1 MRESITIQGLDFAV
15 HSPYEAGH
23 VLSAEEAGVLN
34 QTFHEN
40 LRNNFASTV
49 KDAKAEHGDEL
60 PETAITALQSEF
72 DEYAKEYK
80 FGVRK
85 GGARAPADPVEAEAF
100 KMAKDSIRAKLK
112 ELGRKADA
120 SDIADA
126 AVRLLATD
134 KGEAYRTA
142 AKRRVQE
149 AQKIASES
157 LADVLENL
165 SAPDEGAK
173 AA

>member
-1 MRESITIQGLDFAV
+1 M
-15 HSPYEAGH
+15 
-23 VLSAEEAGVLN
+23 N

-60 PETAITALQSEF
+60 PEQALTALQGEF
-72 DEYAKEYK
+72 DEYAKDYK
-80 FGVRK
+80 FGVR
-85 GGARAPADPVEAEAF
+85 RAGTRGPSDPVEAEAF

-126 AVRLLATD
+126 ATRLLATD
-134 KGEAYRTA
+134 KGQAYRDA

-165 SAPDEGAK
+165 SAPDEEK

>member
-23 VLSAEEAGVLN
+23 QLTADEAGVLN

-49 KDAKAEHGDEL
+49 KDYKAEHGDDL
-60 PETAITALQSEF
+60 PEAALTKLQEEF
-72 DEYAKEYK
+72 DEYAKDYK
-80 FGVRK
+80 FGVRR
-85 GGARAPADPVEAEAF
+85 GGTRAPADPIEAEAF
-100 KMAKDSIRAKLK
+100 RMAKDSIRAKLK
-112 ELGRKADA
+112 EMQRKADA

-126 AVRLLATD
+126 AIRLLASD
-134 KGEAYRTA
+134 KGNAYRTA
-142 AKRRVQE
+142 ATRRVQE
-149 AQKIASES
+149 AQKIAQES
-157 LADVLENL
+157 LADVLDNL
-165 SAPDEGAK
+165 SAPTEEK